1 MHHFTMIDIYT
12 GPLSSLKC
20 SFGGYCKYWPLNSM
34 IENVFKTEV
43 LFSSTSVVSLMIHF
57 QQKHKRG
64 HLRKK
69 KYVKWPISEYAA
81 IHFASIFCDQ
91 GKFTGLLGLGLWPFY
106 SAPGSDF
113 DPAKHPNSPPNWQFC
128 SDFAEYFP
136 KHLRRS

>member
-1 MHHFTMIDIYT
+1 
-12 GPLSSLKC
+12 
-20 SFGGYCKYWPLNSM
+20 M

-69 KYVKWPISEYAA
+69 KYLKWPIAVYAA

-113 DPAKHPNSPPNWQFC
+113 DPAKHPNSPPNWQFW

-136 KHLRRS
+136 KHLRGSKMQFDVYF